1 MEAWERFAA
10 RCDTLIGVAKLPL
23 NKFFIAYR
31 DPVVA
36 AQLLSSKVS
45 FDIPSVEI
53 TFILYARSTV
63 GPPLWS
69 SGQSFWLQIQRSRV
83 RFPALPDFLSSSGS
97 GTGST
102 QPREMN

>member
-1 MEAWERFAA
+1 MLERTHNNVFAVEAWERFAA

-36 AQLLSSKVS
+36 TQLLSSKVS

-63 GPPLWS
+63 TFICL
-69 SGQSFWLQIQRSRV
+69 IQGEGDEVEVERGSRHHV
-83 RFPALPDFLSSSGS
+83 
-97 GTGST
+97 
-102 QPREMN
+102 